1 MSSRRSGEQV
11 YHFLQSTE
19 KQTENERNIMK
30 KSWKKASAILWQ
42 QLLQPDLQAAA
53 RLTITIQL
61 QQLQAKA
68 QQKAK

>member
-1 MSSRRSGEQV
+1 
-11 YHFLQSTE
+11 
-19 KQTENERNIMK
+19 MK

-42 QLLQPDLQAAA
+42 QLLQPDLQAAV